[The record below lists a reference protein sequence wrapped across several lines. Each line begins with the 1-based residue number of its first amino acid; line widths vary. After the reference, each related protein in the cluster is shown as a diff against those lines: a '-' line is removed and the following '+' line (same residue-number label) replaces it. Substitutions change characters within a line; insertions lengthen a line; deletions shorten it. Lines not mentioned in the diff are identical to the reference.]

1 MHGSFAVQHHK
12 VSYYQISRI
21 MRRSEPFER
30 QLFLISI
37 ILMTGVKAYALV
49 LTVLFVTIS
58 LVNNPTVFQ
67 AHPGFQA
74 QTQPA
79 QAADIPIIQP
89 DVEWAAPLATQ
100 AAEPQALLPL
110 PIGPLVDQLNGE
122 ITSDT
127 TPLPEAASNGEPQ
140 MISSP
145 LYGISLQELPGT
157 ISQNFIAPP
166 TGEDSG
172 HHGVDFAF
180 WSRGDQASIL
190 GLPITAVFPGK
201 VVSAFN
207 EIRLPYG
214 YLIITE
220 TPLSA
225 VPQTVLNT
233 IKLPVLSASGGQAD
247 KLYCP
252 PGFVDQWN
260 TESQSLY
267 VLYGHLNNPP
277 TLEVGQLVN
286 AGDVIGD
293 VGNTGASSA
302 PHLHLEMRI
311 GPSNASFQSLGHYEV
326 AISDKERHDY
336 CTWRISGV
344 FQMFDPMTIL
354 SQ

>member
-1 MHGSFAVQHHK
+1 MRFSERFNG
-12 VSYYQISRI
+12 QI
-21 MRRSEPFER
+21 
-30 QLFLISI
+30 FLASI
-37 ILMTGVKAYALV
+37 ILLIGVKVYAVV
-49 LTVLFVTIS
+49 LIVLFFA
-58 LVNNPTVFQ
+58 LPFLNNPAALQ
-67 AHPGFQA
+67 ARPA
-74 QTQPA
+74 IQTQTPPA
-79 QAADIPIIQP
+79 QADNIPIIQP

-100 AAEPQALLPL
+100 ASEPASTQPL
-110 PIGPLVDQLNGE
+110 PVGPLVDQLNGE
-122 ITSDT
+122 TALDLAAI
-127 TPLPEAASNGEPQ
+127 PEAASPAEPQ

-145 LYGISLQELPGT
+145 LYGISLEELSGT
-157 ISQNFIAPP
+157 ISQDFSAPP

-180 WSRGDQASIL
+180 WSRGNQSSIL

-214 YLIITE
+214 YLVITE

-225 VPQTVLNT
+225 VPQSILNA

-267 VLYGHLNNPP
+267 VLYGHMNNPP
-277 TLEVGQLVN
+277 LLEVGQTVN

-311 GPSNASFQSLGHYEV
+311 GPSNASFQSLGHYDV
-326 AISDKERHDY
+326 AITDKERHDY
-336 CTWRISGV
+336 CTWRVSGV

-354 SQ
+354 TTQ